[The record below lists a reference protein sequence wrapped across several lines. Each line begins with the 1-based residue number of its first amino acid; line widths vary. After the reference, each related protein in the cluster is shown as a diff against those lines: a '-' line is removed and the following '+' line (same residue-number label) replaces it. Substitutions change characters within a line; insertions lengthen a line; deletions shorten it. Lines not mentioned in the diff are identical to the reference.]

1 MEKFIEALERTPL
14 DHPDM
19 VVLRARAVEEL
30 RRLTTRRGRKIC

>member
-1 MEKFIEALERTPL
+1 MEEFLEALERTPL

-30 RRLTTRRGRKIC
+30 RRLIKKRRCK